1 LSQKGLLDITSMIT
15 SPSEMAR
22 SIRAKKRKLTNQ
34 LDPVLSPSHGPD
46 SQHLHHTKENQSS
59 HEHHHTTTQDGCQY
73 HSGAEDLIS
82 PIAKKA
88 RSTPASPSSV
98 QHQETYTQD
107 QNTNTQTNQTQN
119 LSHQDHQTPSLH
131 PASTRRPTEVLRPAG
146 GGFASSPLNL
156 FRGPSRNQ
164 IMRHVA
170 SLNNLWRRSAQST
183 DPVHADADIVVS
195 SEDVDIVREF
205 DHEVSVAV
213 TRIGGSLL
221 GLNAHPDQ
229 LMDSPGVRKL
239 VARNLAWFH
248 GSSDFFKLC
257 GLLLAKKI
265 NRVIEKQIPNAL
277 ASAPVSLLYATQP
290 TQEETAQMVTT
301 ESLGPVSDSAP
312 SSVLLLGTGDRMHTM
327 QS

>member
-1 LSQKGLLDITSMIT
+1 
-15 SPSEMAR
+15 MAR
-22 SIRAKKRKLTNQ
+22 SIRSKKRKLTNQ
-34 LDPVLSPSHGPD
+34 LDPVLSLQNGSN
-46 SQHLHHTKENQSS
+46 SQHLHHTQENQSS
-59 HEHHHTTTQDGCQY
+59 HEHHHPTTQDGHQH
-73 HSGAEDLIS
+73 HSREEDPVS
-82 PIAKKA
+82 PITKKA
-88 RSTPASPSSV
+88 RSTSASSSSV
-98 QHQETYTQD
+98 HHQETHTQD
-107 QNTNTQTNQTQN
+107 QNASTETNQTQN
-119 LSHQDHQTPSLH
+119 LSYQDHQTASVH
-131 PASTRRPTEVLRPAG
+131 PASTRRPSDVLLPPRPSTT

-170 SLNNLWRRSAQST
+170 SLNSMWRRSAQSA
-183 DPVHADADIVVS
+183 DPMHADTEVAAF

-229 LMDSPGVRKL
+229 LMESPGVRKL

-265 NRVIEKQIPNAL
+265 NRVIEKQLPNNTL
-277 ASAPVSLLYATQP
+277 LTPAPVSLLYASQP
-290 TQEETAQMVTT
+290 TQQQQEETAQMVTT
-301 ESLGPVSDSAP
+301 IESLGHSVSDSTP
-312 SSVLLLGTGDRMHTM
+312 SSVLLLGTGDRMHTV